1 MYHTAY
7 IDFTYGLLYRIYTLP
22 IKDSYDFTQLHNF
35 QNQAGSRL
43 KENFNRSILEQ
54 NVFWHWQEIEIYT
67 IEQMYLSGKERFVN
81 KMKII

>member
-1 MYHTAY
+1 MYHTGY

-81 KMKII
+81 EMNVS